1 MTFFKRVADRDV
13 DAAHN
18 AICDAERAYEC
29 SYTPADRAIALH
41 DLADAQR
48 ALVGAIAERVS
59 ANRWPTRPVTCE
71 ARPSVP
77 TTIPTIGDAASSLVH
92 CIT

>member
-29 SYTPADRAIALH
+29 SYTPADRAVALD
-41 DLADAQR
+41 DLR
-48 ALVGAIAERVS
+48 RRSGRWLRLLRRGHPPTVGPLGR
-59 ANRWPTRPVTCE
+59 
-71 ARPSVP
+71 
-77 TTIPTIGDAASSLVH
+77 LQ
-92 CIT
+92 